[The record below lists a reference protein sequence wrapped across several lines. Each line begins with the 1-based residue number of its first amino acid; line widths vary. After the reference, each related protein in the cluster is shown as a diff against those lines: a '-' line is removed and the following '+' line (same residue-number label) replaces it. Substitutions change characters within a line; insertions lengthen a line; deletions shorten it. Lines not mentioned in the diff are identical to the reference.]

1 MVCYSLADSKLGT
14 FTNIREYLITRKKL
28 IKFAFNAQILDIFL
42 IFAGEHF
49 IPVEKEKEEQPEKVA
64 TPKKETESPNFQE
77 QDSNSVPM
85 TSATPEAD
93 EKSRDVKESSEKMSN
108 FQEECLKFQKRRET
122 KVINLEMLYKEKKFQ

>member
-1 MVCYSLADSKLGT
+1 MH
-14 FTNIREYLITRKKL
+14 
-28 IKFAFNAQILDIFL
+28 KFQAIFF

-122 KVINLEMLYKEKKFQ
+122 KVNNLEI